1 MKRFL
6 SCIFRIIPHL
16 CLILALMMLTF
27 FTIDLFNPSMAFLN
41 NTLTKYLL
49 ALFSLLSL
57 IPALYMILKEEKGQK
72 TERK

>member
-1 MKRFL
+1 MKSFFSHL
-6 SCIFRIIPHL
+6 LRIIPHL
-16 CLILALMMLTF
+16 CLILSFMMLTLF
-27 FTIDLFNPSMAFLN
+27 IIDLFNPSMAFLN
-41 NTLTKYLL
+41 SSITKYLL